1 MRERTGRI
9 PALVIG
15 VGLNALGVMRSLGRE
30 AIPFYNVN
38 PQRGY
43 VQSSRWHRPVPRRWG
58 TLEDGQPLAPYLE
71 QLPLERAV
79 LIPTSDDRVQEV
91 ADLTPALRER
101 FLSATPP
108 SEVVRALL
116 DKQLLAELLA
126 ERGLPHPRTID
137 VRDGGEFAH
146 LEAMLHGDAFLKPRD
161 SLSFNRRY
169 GVKAFRVTSRDDA
182 VARFEQL
189 HGHPVVLQ
197 EYIPGDA
204 GRHFF
209 IDGFVDRHGV
219 TTALFARRRVRMYP
233 HDFGNSSSMISVPLA
248 EVAGARR
255 TLERLLSDIRY
266 RGIFSAEFKLD
277 PRDGVFKLLEVNCR
291 SWLFNGFAADS
302 GVDTTVMAY
311 HDALGLPVE
320 PVTRYREGARL
331 VYSFNDFRAAWRL
344 YRRSELRLGEA
355 LKFWAGA
362 RDALFRWDDP
372 LPFFRYALQQFA
384 RIGRSALPARIQSR
398 P

>member
-1 MRERTGRI
+1 
-9 PALVIG
+9 
-15 VGLNALGVMRSLGRE
+15 MRSLGRE

-43 VQSSRWHRPVPRRWG
+43 VLSSRWHRPAPRRWG
-58 TLEDGQPLAPYLE
+58 VLEEGQPLAPYLE

-79 LIPTSDDRVQEV
+79 LLPTSDDRVQEV
-91 ADLTPALRER
+91 ADLPPSLRER

-126 ERGLPHPRTID
+126 GLGLPHPRTID
-137 VRDGGEFAH
+137 VRDAGEFAH
-146 LEAMLHGDAFLKPRD
+146 LEAVLHGNAFLKPRD

-197 EYIPGDA
+197 EYIPGGAD
-204 GRHFF
+204 RHYF
-209 IDGFVDRHGV
+209 IDGFIDRHGV
-219 TTALFARRRVRMYP
+219 TSAIFARQRVRMYP
-233 HDFGNSSSMISVPLA
+233 HDFGNSSSMISIAPSV
-248 EVAGARR
+248 VAGARD
-255 TLERLLSDIRY
+255 TLQRLLDDLRY

-277 PRDGVFKLLEVNCR
+277 PRDEVFKLLEVNCR
-291 SWLFNGFAADS
+291 SWLFNGFAADC

-311 HDALGLPVE
+311 NDALGLAVE
-320 PVTRYREGARL
+320 PVTRYRQGAKL
-331 VYSFNDFRAAWRL
+331 VYTFNDFRAAWRL
-344 YRRSELRLGEA
+344 YRRSELRVGEA
-355 LKFWAGA
+355 LRFWAGA
-362 RDALFRWDDP
+362 SDALFRWDDP
-372 LPFFRYALQQFA
+372 LPFFRYAMQQSA
-384 RIGRSALPARIQSR
+384 RIGRSALPARTIR
-398 P
+398 A

>member
-1 MRERTGRI
+1 MRETTGRI

-30 AIPFYNVN
+30 AIPFYNLS

-43 VQSSRWHRPVPRRWG
+43 VLSSRWHRPAPRRWG
-58 TLEDGQPLAPYLE
+58 VLEEGQPLAPYLE
-71 QLPLERAV
+71 QLPLDRAV
-79 LIPTSDDRVQEV
+79 LLPTSDDRVQEV

-101 FLSATPP
+101 FLSSTAP
-108 SEVVRALL
+108 SHVVRALL

-126 ERGLPHPRTID
+126 GRGLPHPRTID
-137 VRDGGEFAH
+137 VRDAGEFAH
-146 LEAMLHGDAFLKPRD
+146 LEPVLHGNAFLKPRD

-204 GRHFF
+204 SRHYF
-209 IDGFVDRHGV
+209 IDGFIDRHGV
-219 TTALFARRRVRMYP
+219 TSALFARQRVRMYP
-233 HDFGNSSSMISVPLA
+233 HDFGNSSSMISIAPSLVT
-248 EVAGARR
+248 GAMA
-255 TLERLLSDIRY
+255 TLERLLGDLRY

-277 PRDGVFKLLEVNCR
+277 PRDEAFKLLEVNCR
-291 SWLFNGFAADS
+291 SWLFNGFAAVC
-302 GVDTTVMAY
+302 GVDTTLMAY
-311 HDALGLPVE
+311 NDALGLPIE
-320 PVTRYREGARL
+320 RVTRYKEGAKL

-344 YRRSELRLGEA
+344 YRRSELRVVEA
-355 LKFWAGA
+355 LKFWVGA
-362 RDALFRWDDP
+362 SDALFRWDDP
-372 LPFFRYALQQFA
+372 LPFFRYALEQSA
-384 RIGRSALPARIQSR
+384 RIGRSALPARTIR
-398 P
+398 A